1 MLNYSYLSTMKRFFF
16 FLLLTLPLLFS
27 AQKELTLKRKYFG
40 KYKGEIPSYNVDT
53 GEKIMKVGAT
63 AIYVE
68 IGKNDI
74 SITIGKNKNHGV
86 YSVMFKAQSYY
97 LLDCKMDNQLATERI
112 MVYKRGRKISR
123 DGLFPQPLSNLKKY
137 K

>member
-1 MLNYSYLSTMKRFFF
+1 ML
-16 FLLLTLPLLFS
+16 LPFLFS
-27 AQKELTLKRKYFG
+27 VQKELTLKRKYLG
-40 KYKGEIPSYNVDT
+40 KYKGEIPSYNIDT
-53 GEKIMKVGAT
+53 GEKIMKVSPT
-63 AIYVE
+63 SIYIE

-74 SITIGKNKNHGV
+74 WITIGNNKNHGT
-86 YSVMFKAQSYY
+86 YEVMFKAQTYY